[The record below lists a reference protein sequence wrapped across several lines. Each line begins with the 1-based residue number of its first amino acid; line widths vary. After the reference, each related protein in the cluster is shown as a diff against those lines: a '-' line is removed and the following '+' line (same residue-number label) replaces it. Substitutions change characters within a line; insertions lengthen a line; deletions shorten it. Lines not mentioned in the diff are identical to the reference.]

1 MQQMKAERDL
11 FAENMKKAFMR
22 GVCALNLEAMTMFHS
37 GGGSSEGGRAEEAVG
52 HTSDSSSTDSGPGT
66 GNPPLT
72 SRCCGIPLGGS
83 IFISYK
89 PSQQP
94 LIISH

>member
-1 MQQMKAERDL
+1 MQKSLDAARVDVQQMKAERDL

-66 GNPPLT
+66 GNPH
-72 SRCCGIPLGGS
+72 
-83 IFISYK
+83 
-89 PSQQP
+89 SQVGVVE
-94 LIISH
+94 